1 MDWLKDSE
9 VSSSRT
15 VSSPGRPW
23 GEGGPHFWLWTDQ
36 REPAESTS
44 TSTLLLASVLSHS
57 FVCSRNQRI
66 GGQSVQT

>member
-1 MDWLKDSE
+1 MDWLKDSK

-44 TSTLLLASVLSHS
+44 TSTLLLASV
-57 FVCSRNQRI
+57 
-66 GGQSVQT
+66 